1 MCHHPRYDFNDAILP
16 VGVRYWSTLAETEL
30 AIGSARAAAS

>member
-16 VGVRYWSTLAETEL
+16 IGARYWASLAETEL
-30 AIGSARAAAS
+30 AVQSAKAAAS